1 MAAVMLLSHVQRM
14 QAVLAAEEWCML
26 LIRYLDKAR
35 LLSREEGPD
44 GSNLLLP
51 MSEPRDAADVALTGS
66 VCCLMRCVALALLR
80 GLAALAGLATF
91 RPSQQA

>member
-35 LLSREEGPD
+35 L
-44 GSNLLLP
+44 
-51 MSEPRDAADVALTGS
+51 
-66 VCCLMRCVALALLR
+66 
-80 GLAALAGLATF
+80 
-91 RPSQQA
+91 